1 MKKLT
6 LDTVVEYV
14 LICTICMV
22 ISLIGNCI
30 NTITDANPDVYVSI
44 LEGLPGMLI
53 LLGIAIAGITLSKLV
68 PQSSFRRM
76 DHCDRHPAGY
86 ALQPHRC
93 LCGRAGE

>member
-1 MKKLT
+1 MGGLTMKKLT

-68 PQSSFRRM
+68 PKVPSVVWITVIGILLAK
-76 DHCDRHPAGY
+76 DRK
-86 ALQPHRC
+86 
-93 LCGRAGE
+93 